1 MRYQKVVVNRLGST
15 LNNIQQIEYKIKRQE
30 SRVDL
35 LEELKALREDL
46 EDIQSLANRTQ

>member
-1 MRYQKVVVNRLGST
+1 MRYQKVVVNRLGSA
-15 LNNIQQIEYKIKRQE
+15 LNNIQQIEYKVKRE
-30 SRVDL
+30 VSRVNV